1 MMLTFT
7 VCRYRSFQTGCSN
20 PDAAAAKMDHKEIS
34 MDTDNRSSQ
43 DDTAGG
49 AADAVQDRGES
60 ITLSD
65 KFPQLE
71 KLGDA
76 DFSEVISSYR
86 AVLGSLQKELDE
98 QS

>member
-34 MDTDNRSSQ
+34 MDTDNRSPQYS
-43 DDTAGG
+43 T
-49 AADAVQDRGES
+49 ADAVQDEEES

-65 KFPQLE
+65 RFPQLE

-76 DFSEVISSYR
+76 DFSEVISGYR

>member
-1 MMLTFT
+1 
-7 VCRYRSFQTGCSN
+7 
-20 PDAAAAKMDHKEIS
+20 
-34 MDTDNRSSQ
+34 MDTDNRSLQ
-43 DDTAGG
+43 DDIADG
-49 AADAVQDRGES
+49 AADAVQDGEES

-65 KFPQLE
+65 RFPQLE

-76 DFSEVISSYR
+76 DFSEVISGYR

>member
-1 MMLTFT
+1 
-7 VCRYRSFQTGCSN
+7 
-20 PDAAAAKMDHKEIS
+20 
-34 MDTDNRSSQ
+34 MDTDNRSLQ
-43 DDTAGG
+43 DDTADG
-49 AADAVQDRGES
+49 AADAVQDREES

-76 DFSEVISSYR
+76 DFSEVISGYR

>member
-1 MMLTFT
+1 MILQAVLPML
-7 VCRYRSFQTGCSN
+7 YRTG
-20 PDAAAAKMDHKEIS
+20 
-34 MDTDNRSSQ
+34 
-43 DDTAGG
+43 
-49 AADAVQDRGES
+49 GES

>member
-1 MMLTFT
+1 
-7 VCRYRSFQTGCSN
+7 
-20 PDAAAAKMDHKEIS
+20 MDHKEIS
-34 MDTDNRSSQ
+34 MDTDNRSPQ
-43 DDTAGG
+43 DSTAGS
-49 AADAVQDRGES
+49 AADAVQDEEES

-65 KFPQLE
+65 RFPQLE

-76 DFSEVISSYR
+76 DFSEVISGYR